1 MDLIAKHFGIPLS
14 KIEKEHQE
22 SIVKAEL
29 IPTTAEPTRKAI
41 AATSSSSVCRLQ

>member
-14 KIEKEHQE
+14 RIEKEHQE

-29 IPTTAEPTRKAI
+29 IPATADQIRPAAVHTTN
-41 AATSSSSVCRLQ
+41 SSVCCLQ